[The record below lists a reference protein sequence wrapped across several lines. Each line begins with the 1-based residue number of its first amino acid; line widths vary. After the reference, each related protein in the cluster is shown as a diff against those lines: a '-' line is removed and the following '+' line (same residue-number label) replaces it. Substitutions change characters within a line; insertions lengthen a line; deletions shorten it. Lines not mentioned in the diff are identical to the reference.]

1 MKTYKI
7 LAHALVL
14 GVITTP
20 FMVGAAG
27 FVPCGGPTEA
37 SCTFDDLI
45 IMINKLIQF
54 ALYGLVMPLA
64 AVAFMWAGASLV
76 LQQDKHHAWTEAK
89 ERFTDVFIGI
99 AIIMAAFVVVKFI
112 LFTFL
117 KADQYSFV
125 QFLLKFE

>member
-7 LAHALVL
+7 LAHALVF
-14 GVITTP
+14 GIITTP

-27 FVPCGGPTEA
+27 FVPCGGPGEK
-37 SCTFDDLI
+37 SCTFDHLI

-54 ALYGLVMPLA
+54 ALYGLVVPLA